1 MLNSTVANRIVAKL
15 SPLIPEV
22 KVVNLSGEIL
32 ARGSSEK
39 LGGVRRGLKRSI
51 PLIYKGKKIGF
62 IVISGITQKTKRLTS
77 FVREISEILIHQG
90 SLLEK
95 IEREEERKDK
105 FIYDFLNSPHI
116 DEDYFLEEAKV
127 LGIELNSFKT
137 LILLKILEPPLNNG
151 DFEGKFKITRIKKGM
166 IRILN
171 SFYTKSKDNYVAYT
185 GENTFIII
193 KDLRNNEK
201 PEVSFEIFK
210 KTLNHFYNLLKSELK
225 IDLALGVGS
234 FHPGIIGLRKTFKE
248 AKLAYKIGSY
258 FGESGIFKIS
268 ELGTVVP
275 LFLGLSKETLTFSE
289 KAISKLSSFKN
300 QLSTLETFFGSNM
313 NLTLTSK
320 KLRIHRNTLVYRL
333 NRIAEKLELDPRNFE
348 DAYKIML
355 LIFYDRLSGNS
366 FLKDSS
372 KVIISKES
380 K

>member
-171 SFYTKSKDNYVAYT
+171 SFYTKSKD
-185 GENTFIII
+185 
-193 KDLRNNEK
+193 NEK